1 VPPNYQ
7 LCRCSPPNYH
17 KNVNVPTKTN
27 KKIKKKKQNK
37 KKMNLK
43 KFSIIKICPYKF
55 RKKKD
60 FFLMI
65 EKKNIFMNKNKK
77 KNEKNENPRGGPY

>member
-1 VPPNYQ
+1 M
-7 LCRCSPPNYH
+7 
-17 KNVNVPTKTN
+17 T
-27 KKIKKKKQNK
+27 
-37 KKMNLK
+37 LK
-43 KFSIIKICPYKF
+43 KFSIRQICTYKF